1 MPGIFSVEVRLRKGG
16 GGEFF
21 VQRGGADFSIRKTGF
36 ERLMLMADRNRGV
49 PSPGVTDPGA
59 TSAGEGEAERAA
71 PADRAD
77 FLGSLPAP
85 LASGSRRSFL
95 AVSVALGA
103 AGLSWVRPAR
113 GGREASRRETGMAAG
128 AQSRDGPPGG
138 KAPRGPRPPE
148 AGHTETPPADVAV
161 RPKAFKISLA
171 QWSLHRELL
180 ASRFDPLDFA
190 KVANGFGI
198 DAIEYLS
205 QFYPGKATDKSFL
218 AELKRRAAGEGVG
231 SLLIRVDGEG
241 DLGAPTPKARRRAVD
256 TYKKWVDAA
265 AFLGCHSIRVNASGP
280 AGKNPGSEDDQA
292 NWVSD
297 GLRRLAEFS
306 DGHGINVLVENQGG
320 LSSKGSWLSEVLNAV
335 HHRRCG
341 SLPDFGAFELAG
353 TEGHD
358 RYKGV
363 RELMPFARAVSARS
377 YDFDAREEETTI
389 NYAQMLEIVAS
400 AGYHGYVGINYDG
413 ERLSERAGIERTKSL
428 LERVRDQLGAR
439 ADHRG

>member
-59 TSAGEGEAERAA
+59 TSEGEGEAERAA
-71 PADRAD
+71 PPDRAD
-77 FLGSLPAP
+77 LLGSPAAP
-85 LASGSRRSFL
+85 LATGSRRSFL
-95 AVSVALGA
+95 SLSVALGA
-103 AGLSWVRPAR
+103 AGLSWGRPAR
-113 GGREASRRETGMAAG
+113 GSGDATQREMAAG
-128 AQSRDGPPGG
+128 AQSRAGSPGG
-138 KAPRGPRPPE
+138 KPPRGPRPPE
-148 AGHTETPPADVAV
+148 ARPAETAAPADVAV

-205 QFYPGKATDKSFL
+205 QFYPGKATDKTFL
-218 AELKRRAAGEGVG
+218 AELKRRAAGEGVA

-241 DLGAPTPKARRRAVD
+241 DLGAPTPKARKRAVD

-265 AFLGCHSIRVNASGP
+265 AFLGCHSIRVNATRP

-358 RYKGV
+358 RYSGV

-377 YDFDAREEETTI
+377 YDFDARGEETTI

-413 ERLSERAGIERTKSL
+413 ERLSERAGIERSKSL